1 MEAYLVV
8 GNPHTRKSTL
18 VRALTGA
25 FNRSLRDIQPLSG
38 RPPLRLYARVGSLQ
52 DRLTTPD
59 DFVAEVGRLRC
70 DALLCC
76 LLPAAHPHAP
86 TELPAAAAY
95 VARFERAGWHVA
107 AIAVLGQER
116 GGLRSPWLR
125 QFPQAGTAP
134 INVTAAAVR
143 AHFGWL

>member
-1 MEAYLVV
+1 MDAYLIV
-8 GNPHTRKSTL
+8 GNPNTRKSSL

-25 FNRSLRDIQPLSG
+25 FNRSLRDIQPLG
-38 RPPLRLYARVGSLQ
+38 RGRPLRLYARVGSLQ
-52 DRLTTPD
+52 DRHMSPD
-59 DFVAEVGRLRC
+59 DFVAEVGRVRC

-86 TELPAAAAY
+86 DQLPAAAAY
-95 VARFERAGWHVA
+95 VARFERAGWRIA
-107 AIAVLGQER
+107 AIAVLGQDR
-116 GGLRSPWLR
+116 GGLRSPRLQ

-143 AHFGWL
+143 AHFGWM

>member
-1 MEAYLVV
+1 MDAYLIV
-8 GNPHTRKSTL
+8 GNPNTRKSSL

-25 FNRSLRDIQPLSG
+25 FNRSLRDIQPADG
-38 RPPLRLYARVGSLQ
+38 RRALRLYARAGSLQ
-52 DRLTTPD
+52 DTRTGPD
-59 DFVAEVGRLRC
+59 DFVDEVARQRC

-86 TELPAAAAY
+86 DDWPAAAAY
-95 VARFERAGWHVA
+95 VERFERAGWRIA

-116 GGLRSPWLR
+116 GGLRSPRLR
-125 QFPQAGTAP
+125 QFPQSGTAP

-143 AHFGWL
+143 AHFGWV

>member
-1 MEAYLVV
+1 MDAYLIV
-8 GNPHTRKSTL
+8 GNPRTRKSSL

-25 FNRSLRDIQPLSG
+25 FNRSLRDIALQGG
-38 RPPLRLYARVGSLQ
+38 RGALRLYARAGSLQ
-52 DRLTTPD
+52 DARSAPD

-76 LLPAAHPHAP
+76 LLPAAHPLAP
-86 TELPAAAAY
+86 AELPAAAAY
-95 VARFERAGWHVA
+95 VARFERAGWRIA
-107 AIAVLGQER
+107 SIAVLGQDR
-116 GGLRSPWLR
+116 GGLRSPRLQ

-143 AHFGWL
+143 AHFGWI